1 MPGENKIPKKVIIP
15 SKEINP
21 EADPADTP
29 VIQVSPEEELD
40 MIPDDELMETP
51 PYEAPEPGE
60 GP

>member
-1 MPGENKIPKKVIIP
+1 MPGENKIPKQFIIP
-15 SKEINP
+15 SEEINP
-21 EADPADTP
+21 ESDPADNP
-29 VIQVSPEEELD
+29 VIEVSPEEELD